1 MGSSERQKKRVDRLT
16 DAFVFFF
23 FLLERELSVYVFF
36 SLSLRA
42 VQGVQ
47 VPVLSPEE
55 AREKEREKKGKIKL
69 LFTPSFFLSF
79 FSSCDKGE
87 RGRVSK
93 KATSENF
100 KTSNS
105 TRNRVSSPSI
115 TPAAPARRSARPSRR
130 DKRGKRK
137 RQACRRRRR
146 GEAEASAPPPPS
158 EAGR

>member
-105 TRNRVSSPSI
+105 ITRNLLQGLVAVDHS
-115 TPAAPARRSARPSRR
+115 
-130 DKRGKRK
+130 G
-137 RQACRRRRR
+137 
-146 GEAEASAPPPPS
+146 GASAS
-158 EAGR
+158 ISASLAA